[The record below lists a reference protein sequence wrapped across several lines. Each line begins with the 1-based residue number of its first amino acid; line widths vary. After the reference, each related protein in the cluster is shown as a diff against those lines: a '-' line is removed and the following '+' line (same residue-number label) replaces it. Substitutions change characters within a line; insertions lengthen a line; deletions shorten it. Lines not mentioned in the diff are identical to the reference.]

1 MVKLILICGDC
12 TKIMPLLPKKS
23 IDLVLTDPPYGI
35 SYQSNARKIKFDKIQ
50 NDDCLDWVNSFLV
63 NCRNI
68 TKEKSILFCFT
79 RWDVYPFFFN
89 EISKYF
95 NVKNCLIIKKRG
107 MGSGDLSNF
116 ANNYEMCLF
125 AIKGDIKLKEIK
137 EYKVSDNTLKNKRY
151 KGDGYLKR
159 FPALID
165 FINVSPFNLNLIHP
179 NEKTIEIISF
189 LMKISS
195 DKSDWVL
202 DCFAGSGTNLKA
214 CLELQ
219 RNGISIEISE
229 KYCNI
234 IKERLNW
241 GSSLN
246 PNLEFIYLTEEEV
259 LNNPEMLTKHLT
271 VD

>member
-1 MVKLILICGDC
+1 
-12 TKIMPLLPKKS
+12 
-23 IDLVLTDPPYGI
+23 
-35 SYQSNARKIKFDKIQ
+35 
-50 NDDCLDWVNSFLV
+50 
-63 NCRNI
+63 
-68 TKEKSILFCFT
+68 
-79 RWDVYPFFFN
+79 
-89 EISKYF
+89 
-95 NVKNCLIIKKRG
+95 
-107 MGSGDLSNF
+107 
-116 ANNYEMCLF
+116 
-125 AIKGDIKLKEIK
+125 
-137 EYKVSDNTLKNKRY
+137 
-151 KGDGYLKR
+151 
-159 FPALID
+159 
-165 FINVSPFNLNLIHP
+165 
-179 NEKTIEIISF
+179 
-189 LMKISS
+189 MKISS